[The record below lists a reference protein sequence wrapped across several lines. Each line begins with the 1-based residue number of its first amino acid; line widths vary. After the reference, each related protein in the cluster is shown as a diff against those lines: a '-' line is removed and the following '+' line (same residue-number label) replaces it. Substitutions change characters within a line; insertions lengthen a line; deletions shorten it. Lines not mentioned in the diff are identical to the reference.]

1 MIISNIGIEEI
12 IPNSS
17 ITNEIEGKIFY
28 NVVVKDKS
36 LFERFYI
43 QDIWNNNID
52 KINYVGINS
61 NEVIIRNE
69 ELHRLLEISNKY
81 EKIKNISIKKK
92 H

>member
-17 ITNEIEGKIFY
+17 ITNEIGGKIFY
-28 NVVVKDKS
+28 NVVIKDKP
-36 LFERFYI
+36 LFERLYI
-43 QDIWNNNID
+43 QDIWNNNIK
-52 KINYVGINS
+52 KINYVGVDN

-81 EKIKNISIKKK
+81 YQISNIKNKY
-92 H
+92 